1 MPAGGKQRARSP
13 LDRRKTPSAMATGSI
28 GASLTWPGPGATM
41 VRSGVTMRVM
51 P

>member
-1 MPAGGKQRARSP
+1 MPAGGKQRAYSL
-13 LDRRKTPSAMATGSI
+13 LDRRKTQSVMATGSI
-28 GASLTWPGPGATM
+28 GASLTWLRPGAGM